1 MEKVT
6 ALASLTRVQVV
17 DPSATEFRRQS
28 APCRAA
34 AARKNSAR
42 IHASRNL
49 LKPPRAQV
57 ILTNCDTCCSF
68 IMKLSD
74 SLFGRNVVK
83 PPARLRVKSVV
94 IMLTRNKIL

>member
-28 APCRAA
+28 APYRAA

-49 LKPPRAQV
+49 LKPPPRA
-57 ILTNCDTCCSF
+57 
-68 IMKLSD
+68 SD
-74 SLFGRNVVK
+74 SN
-83 PPARLRVKSVV
+83 
-94 IMLTRNKIL
+94 